1 MRPSLLFIIFL
12 FFSQN
17 ILSAEI
23 YRWKDEHG
31 NTHFSQTPPKK
42 QQTKKIVIKTSTI
55 DSKAA
60 KERLQKRLDGF
71 QIRHDD
77 NVLRRKEGQ
86 EGVDYKN
93 QLDSYCS
100 TIKSNLTALQSNKEV
115 IVKGT
120 NETMEDDKRNNKITL
135 LQQDIN
141 ERCK

>member
-1 MRPSLLFIIFL
+1 MQSSLLFIIFI

-23 YRWKDEHG
+23 YRWKDEYG
-31 NTHFSQTPPKK
+31 NTHFSQTPPKEH
-42 QQTKKIVIKTSTI
+42 QTKKIVIKTSTI

-60 KERLQKRLDGF
+60 KERLQKRLDDF
-71 QIRHDD
+71 QIRRGD
-77 NVLRRKEGQ
+77 NILRKKEGQ

-115 IVKGT
+115 IEKGS
-120 NETMEDDKRNNKITL
+120 NETMGDNKRKNKITL
-135 LQQDIN
+135 LQQDFN